1 MGPAGDLLHAIGE
14 GISGLVGGSIA
25 AIAAGIGAMV
35 RALQG
40 ALPGPLLPI
49 VVGGLI
55 VLFLVWLFRR

>member
-25 AIAAGIGAMV
+25 VIAAAIGTMV

-40 ALPGPLLPI
+40 VLPGPLLPL
-49 VVGGLI
+49 VVGGVL

>member
-40 ALPGPLLPI
+40 VLPGPLLPL
-49 VVGGLI
+49 VFGCVI
-55 VLFLVWLFRR
+55 VLVLVWLFRR